1 MGQQTTE
8 IETGEGHGA
17 EMNIDPD
24 LSEESRIQ
32 REGTGNTGAFGKR
45 TGSSDL
51 RFFEGILPEL
61 DGEVLSNHSIEEQF
75 STALDNLESAL
86 ADNRNATFGDVM
98 KLEIQL
104 TDPSAAEAID
114 HVYESRFDDV
124 ELPPRTVVGVCSL
137 PGGADVQLD
146 VIAAEE

>member
-1 MGQQTTE
+1 MSQQTTGSE
-8 IETGEGHGA
+8 PDQHRTD
-17 EMNIDPD
+17 EMSYEAS
-24 LSEESRIQ
+24 LSTESKRQ
-32 REGTGNTGAFGKR
+32 RDGTGNIGAFGKR

-51 RFFEGILPEL
+51 RFFEGILPEVE
-61 DGEVLSNHSIEEQF
+61 GELLSGHSIEEQF
-75 STALDNLESAL
+75 TTALDRLESAL
-86 ADNRNATFGDVM
+86 ADNRNLTLNDVM

-104 TDPSAAEAID
+104 TDPSAAEAVD

>member
-8 IETGEGHGA
+8 VEPESEQRT
-17 EMNIDPD
+17 EMDIDPT
-24 LSEESRIQ
+24 LSKESKRQ
-32 REGTGNTGAFGKR
+32 REGTDNIGAFGKR

-51 RFFEGILPEL
+51 RFFEGILPEI
-61 DGEVLSNHSIEEQF
+61 DGEILSEHSIEEQF
-75 STALDNLESAL
+75 STALDNLEAVL

>member
-1 MGQQTTE
+1 MGQQTAE
-8 IETGEGHGA
+8 IDSDAEQGT
-17 EMNIDPD
+17 EMNIDPA
-24 LSEESRIQ
+24 LSEESKRQ
-32 REGTGNTGAFGKR
+32 REGTGNIGAFGKR

-51 RFFEGILPEL
+51 RFFEGILPEI
-61 DGEVLSNHSIEEQF
+61 DGEVLSDHSIEEQF
-75 STALDNLESAL
+75 STALDNLEAAL

>member
-8 IETGEGHGA
+8 VEPESEQRV
-17 EMNIDPD
+17 EMDIDPT
-24 LSEESRIQ
+24 LSKESKRQ
-32 REGTGNTGAFGKR
+32 REGTGNIGAFGKR

-51 RFFEGILPEL
+51 RFFEGILPEI
-61 DGEVLSNHSIEEQF
+61 DGEILSDHSIEEQF
-75 STALDNLESAL
+75 STALDNLEAAL

-104 TDPSAAEAID
+104 TDPSATEAID
-114 HVYESRFDDV
+114 HVYDSRFDDV

>member
-1 MGQQTTE
+1 
-8 IETGEGHGA
+8 
-17 EMNIDPD
+17 MNVDLE
-24 LSEESRIQ
+24 LSEESKRQ
-32 REGTGNTGAFGKR
+32 REGTGNIGAFGKR

-51 RFFEGILPEL
+51 RFFEGVLPEIG
-61 DGEVLSNHSIEEQF
+61 GEVLNDHSVEEQF

-86 ADNRNATFGDVM
+86 ADNRNLTLNDVM
-98 KLEIQL
+98 KLEIQV
-104 TDPSAAEAID
+104 TDPSAAEAVD

>member
-1 MGQQTTE
+1 MGHRTTE
-8 IETGEGHGA
+8 VGSDENRDT
-17 EMNIDPD
+17 EMNIDPT
-24 LSEESRIQ
+24 LSEESKGQ
-32 REGTGNTGAFGKR
+32 RCGSDNTGAFGKR

-51 RFFEGILPEL
+51 RFFEGILPEI

>member
-1 MGQQTTE
+1 MSQQTSGSE
-8 IETGEGHGA
+8 SDQSHAA
-17 EMNIDPD
+17 EMTHDPE
-24 LSEESRIQ
+24 LSAESKRQ
-32 REGTGNTGAFGKR
+32 RDGTGNIGAFGKR

-51 RFFEGILPEL
+51 RFFEGILPEV
-61 DGEVLSNHSIEEQF
+61 DGEILSDHSIEEQF

-86 ADNRNATFGDVM
+86 ADNRNLTLDDVM

-104 TDPSAAEAID
+104 TNPSAAEAVD

-124 ELPPRTVVGVCSL
+124 RLPPRTVVGVCSL

>member
-1 MGQQTTE
+1 MEQQTTE
-8 IETGEGHGA
+8 TERADEHRDT
-17 EMNIDPD
+17 MDIDPD
-24 LSEESRIQ
+24 LSNESRRQ
-32 REGTGNTGAFGKR
+32 RDGTGNIGAFGKR

-51 RFFEGILPEL
+51 RFFEGILPVV
-61 DGEVLSNHSIEEQF
+61 DGNVLSDYSIEEQF

-86 ADNRNATFGDVM
+86 TDNRNLTFGDVM

-104 TDPSAAEAID
+104 TDPNAAEAVD
-114 HVYESRFDDV
+114 HVYASRFDDV

>member
-1 MGQQTTE
+1 MEQQTTE
-8 IETGEGHGA
+8 VEPKSKHGS
-17 EMNIDPD
+17 EMNIDPS
-24 LSEESRIQ
+24 LSEESKRQ
-32 REGTGNTGAFGKR
+32 RAGTDNIGAFGKR

-51 RFFEGILPEL
+51 RFFEGILPEI
-61 DGEVLSNHSIEEQF
+61 DGEMLSDHSIEEQF
-75 STALDNLESAL
+75 STALDNLEAAL
-86 ADNRNATFGDVM
+86 AGNRNATFGDVM

-114 HVYESRFDDV
+114 HVYESRFDDI

>member
-1 MGQQTTE
+1 MEQRAPEVDSDGNRDT
-8 IETGEGHGA
+8 
-17 EMNIDPD
+17 EMNVDLT
-24 LSEESRIQ
+24 LSEESRRQ
-32 REGTGNTGAFGKR
+32 RGSTDDVGAFGKR

-51 RFFEGILPEL
+51 RFFEGILPES
-61 DGEVLSNHSIEEQF
+61 DGDIISDRSIEEQF
-75 STALDNLESAL
+75 STTLDNLESAL
-86 ADNRNATFGDVM
+86 ADSRQATFGDVM

-114 HVYESRFDDV
+114 RVYESRFDDV
-124 ELPPRTVVGVCSL
+124 DLPPRTVVGVCSL

>member
-1 MGQQTTE
+1 M
-8 IETGEGHGA
+8 
-17 EMNIDPD
+17 
-24 LSEESRIQ
+24 SEESKRQ
-32 REGTGNTGAFGKR
+32 RDGTDNIGAFGKR

-51 RFFEGILPEL
+51 RFFEGILPKV
-61 DGEVLSNHSIEEQF
+61 DGQILGDHSIEEQF

>member
-1 MGQQTTE
+1 MAQRTTE
-8 IETGEGHGA
+8 AEPEKSHGA
-17 EMNIDPD
+17 EMNVDPT
-24 LSEESRIQ
+24 LSEESRRQ
-32 REGTGNTGAFGKR
+32 REGTGNIGAFGKR

-51 RFFEGILPEL
+51 RFFEGFLPEA
-61 DGEVLSNHSIEEQF
+61 DGSILSDHSIEEQF

-86 ADNRNATFGDVM
+86 ADNRSLTFGDVM

-114 HVYESRFDDV
+114 HVYASRFDDI

>member
-1 MGQQTTE
+1 MSYEASLSTE
-8 IETGEGHGA
+8 
-17 EMNIDPD
+17 
-24 LSEESRIQ
+24 SKRQ
-32 REGTGNTGAFGKR
+32 RDGTGNIGAFGKR

-51 RFFEGILPEL
+51 RFFEGILPKV
-61 DGEVLSNHSIEEQF
+61 DGKLLSNHSIEEQF
-75 STALDNLESAL
+75 TTALDRLESAL
-86 ADNRNATFGDVM
+86 ADNRNLTLNDVM

-104 TDPSAAEAID
+104 TDPSAAEAVD